1 MIKLIIT
8 LPDGT
13 VMPTPEQMFE
23 ERVTLGSG
31 VGNTIVVPHDSVADA
46 HVELLF
52 DGQGYVM
59 ADLAG
64 GGLTSINGHPIE
76 PGVHYQ
82 LETGTSIQM
91 GEVEAVY
98 IASEADPAE
107 AGHEHAEPEQFAGQ
121 QEGGASEE
129 VFTPT
134 VSAVP
139 FAGVVPGGFPL
150 PKHPPGVFVPR
161 KAERSLWVMASV
173 AVTFVAVAAA
183 AAAAVLSSSISV
195 PH

>member
-8 LPDGT
+8 LPDGS
-13 VMPTPEQMFE
+13 VLPTPEQMSE
-23 ERVTLGSG
+23 ERVTVGSG
-31 VGNTIVVPHDSVADA
+31 VENTIVVPHDSVAES
-46 HVELLF
+46 HLELLS
-52 DGQGYVM
+52 DGHGYVI

-64 GGLTSINGHPIE
+64 GGLTFINGHPIE

-82 LETGTSIQM
+82 LETGTSIQL

-98 IASEADPAE
+98 IAAE
-107 AGHEHAEPEQFAGQ
+107 VAAVDGDQEHPEQPQFTESQEDVAAEEAFA
-121 QEGGASEE
+121 
-129 VFTPT
+129 PT

-139 FAGVVPGGFPL
+139 FAGVAPGGYPL
-150 PKHPPGVFVPR
+150 PIHPAGVFVPR
-161 KAERSLWVMASV
+161 KPERSLWVMASV

-195 PH
+195 AR